1 MLTLDGS
8 FGEGGGQILRT
19 SLSLSLVSGRP
30 FRIVNVR
37 AGRSRPGLGRQ
48 HLAAVRAAAEIGSA
62 RVTGD
67 SVGSPDLTFRPA
79 APTAG
84 DYTFDIGTAGS
95 TTLVLQTVLPA
106 LITLPE
112 RSSLVLRGGTHNPF
126 APPFDFVSLAFL
138 PLLQRMGSRVAVGM
152 KRPGFYPA
160 GGGEIGVTIEP
171 GAALSGLDIPERGE
185 IEKIGARAM
194 VSKLPVHIAEREVK
208 TVAKKLSL
216 ENDALEI
223 EDVPNP
229 AGPGNVVMVE
239 VRSRHVTEMFTGF
252 GRRGVPAE
260 KVAGDVARSALRYIK
275 ANVPVGE
282 HLADQLLV
290 PMALAG
296 KGSFRAFGPTSHTM
310 TNAEVI
316 QRFLDVVVE
325 IRPCGKRECEIG
337 VSRA

>member
-1 MLTLDGS
+1 
-8 FGEGGGQILRT
+8 
-19 SLSLSLVSGRP
+19 
-30 FRIVNVR
+30 
-37 AGRSRPGLGRQ
+37 
-48 HLAAVRAAAEIGSA
+48 VRAAAEIGSA

-67 SVGSPDLTFRPA
+67 SVGSPELTFRPA
-79 APTAG
+79 APRAG

-112 RSSLVLRGGTHNPF
+112 GSSLVLRGGTHNPF
-126 APPFDFVSLAFL
+126 APPFDFVSRAFL
-138 PLLQRMGSRVAVGM
+138 PLLERMGPRVAAGM

-171 GAALSGLDIPERGE
+171 NAALSGMDIPERGE
-185 IEKIGARAM
+185 IEGIGARAM

-208 TVAKKLSL
+208 TIAKKLSL

-229 AGPGNVVMVE
+229 TGPGNVVMVE
-239 VRSRHVTEMFTGF
+239 VRSRHVTEVFTGF

-275 ANVPVGE
+275 ADVPVGE

-296 KGSFRAFGPTSHTM
+296 EGSFRAFGPTSHTA

-316 QRFLDVVVE
+316 QRFLDVAVE
-325 IRPCGKRECEIG
+325 IRPCGKRACEIS
-337 VSRA
+337 VCRA